1 VHTQDIRVELSD
13 EPAQRHRL
21 GDVPHA
27 RHEHDRLEVVSLPLG
42 QVPDE
47 AWGRPAAPRGEGRGD
62 DEETGM

>member
-1 VHTQDIRVELSD
+1 MQDIRVELSD

-21 GDVPHA
+21 GDVPHP

-42 QVPDE
+42 QVADE
-47 AWGRPAAPRGEGRGD
+47 AWGRPAAPRGKGPGD